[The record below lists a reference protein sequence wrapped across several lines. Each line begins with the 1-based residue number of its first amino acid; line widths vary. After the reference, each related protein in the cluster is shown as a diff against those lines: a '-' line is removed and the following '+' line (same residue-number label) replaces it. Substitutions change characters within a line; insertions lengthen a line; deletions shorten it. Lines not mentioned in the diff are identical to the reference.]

1 MLISNQKRFIFV
13 HIPKTGGSSIFR
25 ALSFCNNAPDTD
37 ENRHLELIE
46 IYNRYGYLAGDDDGQ
61 AGGLKKYF
69 KFAFVRNP
77 WDRVVSM
84 YSYRLRNREI
94 PPDLTFSEFVV
105 NRREHPFGMHR
116 DQVKFIEDP
125 AGQVAVDFIGRFEN
139 LEKDWSTIQSRF
151 GISSGL
157 PHLKRT
163 SHRPYQ
169 TYYSPELRKEI
180 ADLYRR
186 DIETFGYRF

>member
-25 ALSFCNNAPDTD
+25 ALSSCNDAPDTD
-37 ENRHLELIE
+37 DNRHLGLLE
-46 IYNRYGYLAGDDDGQ
+46 IYNRYGYLAGEDDGA
-61 AGGLKKYF
+61 AGELKKYF

-94 PPDLTFSEFVV
+94 PPDLTFSEFVM

-125 AGQVAVDFIGRFEN
+125 EGKVAVDFIGRFEN
-139 LEKDWSTIQSRF
+139 LEKDWSTLQSRF

-163 SHRPYQ
+163 SHRHYQ
-169 TYYSPELRKEI
+169 TYYNRKLRDEI